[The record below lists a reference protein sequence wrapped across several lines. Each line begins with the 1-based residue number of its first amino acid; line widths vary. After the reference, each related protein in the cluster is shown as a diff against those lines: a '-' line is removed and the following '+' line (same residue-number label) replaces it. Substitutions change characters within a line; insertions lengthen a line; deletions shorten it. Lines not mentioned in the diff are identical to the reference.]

1 MKIDGFKCHPYI
13 VLLISQATADI
24 LIVLETSKN
33 QLKVRIN
40 SDQVVEAPAETNEG
54 DFVEYYVGGA
64 PSDVRERY
72 EALIQRAVLPT
83 PPLTCLFDPI
93 K

>member
-1 MKIDGFKCHPYI
+1 MI
-13 VLLISQATADI
+13 
-24 LIVLETSKN
+24 
-33 QLKVRIN
+33 IN
-40 SDQVVEAPAETNEG
+40 THGQVVEAPADTNEG
-54 DFVEYYVGGA
+54 DFVEYYIGGA